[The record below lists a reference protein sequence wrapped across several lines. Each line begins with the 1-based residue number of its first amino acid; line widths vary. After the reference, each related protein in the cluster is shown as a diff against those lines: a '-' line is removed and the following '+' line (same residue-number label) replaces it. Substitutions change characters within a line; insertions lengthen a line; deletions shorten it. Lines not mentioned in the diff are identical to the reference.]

1 MHQIGQDSK
10 NIVLIGL
17 NPILM
22 FFEKYF
28 LDLMNSGFQV
38 PSRNLSGFIS
48 INWYIGSFI
57 SFVLFGG
64 LIDCIR
70 YVLIKRFRKNNFKNK
85 NPCKNPNFT

>member
-17 NPILM
+17 NPILV
-22 FFEKYF
+22 FFERYF
-28 LDLMNSGFQV
+28 LDLMNSGLQV
-38 PSRNLSGFIS
+38 PSGNLSGVIS

-64 LIDCIR
+64 FIDCIR
-70 YVLIKRFRKNNFKNK
+70 YFFIKRLRK
-85 NPCKNPNFT
+85 